1 MSMQK
6 DEATNSGP
14 EGGHDAGSEQ
24 DAATTAD
31 ATAENVERLDT
42 PDLAEQLEEA
52 RRKAEENWER
62 CLRTAAELDN
72 VRKRAAREKDQARNF
87 AIERF
92 AKEMLGVR
100 DSLEMGL
107 TSAPEGEAG
116 GPLRE
121 GLEVTL
127 RLFDQSLERS
137 GVEIVDPQG
146 QAFDPEMHEAMATRP
161 EEGVA
166 EGTVLEVVQ
175 KGFVLNGRLL
185 RPARVFVAS

>member
-6 DEATNSGP
+6 DEVSGSESVSGQGA
-14 EGGHDAGSEQ
+14 EGGQ
-24 DAATTAD
+24 DTAAAEATA
-31 ATAENVERLDT
+31 AENVERLDT

-52 RRKAEENWER
+52 RRKAEDNWER

-72 VRKRAAREKDQARNF
+72 VRKRAAREKEQARNF

-107 TSAPEGEAG
+107 SSAPEGEAG

-121 GLEVTL
+121 GFEVTL

-146 QAFDPEMHEAMATRP
+146 KAFDPEVHEAMATRP

-175 KGFVLNGRLL
+175 KGFILNGRLL